1 MQRPLALLLLLL
13 SFAAAQG
20 GALARFADAYKRAET
35 PAARADAIRVLARDG
50 SAAAVGELFQL
61 WRRLEGEATGLRSA
75 IAEARTRVRDLRPR
89 LEDPR
94 KREATLEQ
102 IKKID
107 GEAAVASDRLAG
119 LEREEGA
126 ILEGVR
132 GQGSTEALNWL
143 AEEGLTRA
151 ESPLLIAVAARR
163 VAEAGAAGPQP
174 LLVALDRAKRPEV
187 LVPLLE
193 AMRAHAAAVRP
204 AFPTL
209 LKLLKHREW
218 PVRIAVAHLLARSAS
233 ADAIEPLLAA
243 LAAEEGESRAQQ
255 EVGRALA
262 ILCGVNLGG
271 DVALW
276 RRWWQD
282 HAAEVAAGTLELGK
296 GTARGRGRD
305 AQNRFYGIEQEEKRI
320 IYVFDKSGS
329 MEVSMQEPRWLKGAA
344 VPAREDEDS
353 RFDAARRELLRAT
366 KNLRKGSEFAVV
378 LYSDR
383 VEPIHDK
390 LVPATPENHAA
401 FSLEMGRR
409 GPEGSTNIYEALDF
423 ALRMANVH
431 SEGTRGEQRAD
442 AIILVSDGAPTNA
455 KGETEDPERTLVAV
469 RQWNAQKRIVIHTIG
484 IGAEHNNTFMRTLA
498 EENGGSYH
506 AVMPDGKKAK

>member
-1 MQRPLALLLLLL
+1 MRRPLALVLLLL
-13 SFAAAQG
+13 SVSAAQG
-20 GALARFADAYKRAET
+20 GALGRFADAYKKAAT
-35 PAARADAIRVLARDG
+35 TAARADAIRVLARDG
-50 SAAAVGELFQL
+50 SAAAVAELFSL
-61 WRRLEGEATGLRSA
+61 WRRLEGEATGLRGA
-75 IAEARTRVRDLRPR
+75 IAEARAKVRDLRGR

-102 IKKID
+102 IRKID
-107 GEAAVASDRLAG
+107 DEAAVASARLAG
-119 LEREEGA
+119 LEQEEGA

-132 GQGSTEALNWL
+132 GQGSTEALHWL

-151 ESPLLIAVAARR
+151 ESPLLIAAAARR
-163 VAEAGAAGPQP
+163 VAEVGPTGPQP
-174 LLVALDRAKRPEV
+174 LLVALDRAKKPEV

-193 AMRAHAAAVRP
+193 AMRAHAAFVRP

-209 LKLLKHREW
+209 LKHLKHKEW
-218 PVRIAVAHLLARSAS
+218 PVRIAVAHVLARSAT

-255 EVGRALA
+255 EIGRALA
-262 ILCGVNLGG
+262 ILCGVNLGP

-276 RRWWQD
+276 RRWWAD
-282 HAAEVAAGTLELGK
+282 HEAEVAAGKLELGR
-296 GTARGRGRD
+296 GTPRGRGRD
-305 AQNRFYGIEQEEKRI
+305 EANRFYGIELEEKRI
-320 IYVFDKSGS
+320 IFVFDKSGS
-329 MEVSMQEPRWLKGAA
+329 MEVSMEEPRWVKGAA

-390 LVPATPENHAA
+390 LVPANPEIHAA

-484 IGAEHNNTFMRTLA
+484 IGAEHNTTFMRTLA
-498 EENGGSYH
+498 EENDGSYY
-506 AVMPDGKKAK
+506 AVLPEGKKGK